1 MVAAAAIGA
10 EGHHMTE
17 ISYGPTEAGAV
28 VLEIGADTGALV
40 VCTPAELA
48 GREIEIS
55 PGHRPGQRRHACI
68 RERRGGGT
76 ISYAA
81 IYDRLP
87 PARYIIWRNRL
98 TPAATITVTGGQVTS
113 YDWPADPAPKI
124 GP

>member
-1 MVAAAAIGA
+1 MATTSRPA
-10 EGHHMTE
+10 ESDEPGMRRMPPRGE
-17 ISYGPTEAGAV
+17 
-28 VLEIGADTGALV
+28 GALV
-40 VCTPAELA
+40 LDIGGDVGALILTAPAELV

-55 PGHRPGQRRHACI
+55 PGDQPGQRRHACI

-87 PARYIIWRNRL
+87 PARYIIWRNHL